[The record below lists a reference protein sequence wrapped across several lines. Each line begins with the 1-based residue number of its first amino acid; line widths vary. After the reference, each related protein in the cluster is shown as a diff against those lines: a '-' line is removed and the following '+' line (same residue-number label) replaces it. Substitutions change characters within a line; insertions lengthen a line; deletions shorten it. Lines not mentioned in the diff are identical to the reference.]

1 MNQHRSNH
9 QKMLKHTHTQRHRE
23 DYVHV
28 LATGVLHVLSL
39 SNKNHKN
46 QFKNLLRKT
55 PATVGAVWLFCSK
68 KSTKSK

>member
-1 MNQHRSNH
+1 MVGARNKMNQHRSNH
-9 QKMLKHTHTQRHRE
+9 QKMLKHTHTHTHTQTHRE
-23 DYVHV
+23 DFVHV

-55 PATVGAVWLFCSK
+55 PATVGAV
-68 KSTKSK
+68 